1 MESKFTANITP
12 ISLSGKL
19 SWKILAEIDKNI
31 IVNEVIS
38 DESFKMALLE
48 RADENLER
56 DDFVKQGEFNPDP
69 ETRFW
74 QNPSNSKQIEKE
86 LNEKH
91 LKNSAIR
98 FFANKEE
105 ARVAEHAIF
114 SIERII
120 KHFTRKAN
128 INQKAVQEEFIKA
141 LNKVI

>member
-1 MESKFTANITP
+1 MESKFTAK
-12 ISLSGKL
+12 ISPVSISGK
-19 SWKILAEIDKNI
+19 SGWNILAEIDKNV

-38 DESFKMALLE
+38 DESFKMALLK
-48 RADENLER
+48 RADGNLVR
-56 DDFVKQGEFNPDP
+56 DDFVKQGKFNPNP

-74 QNPSNSKQIEKE
+74 QNPLGSKQIENG

-128 INQKAVQEEFIKA
+128 INPKSVQEEFIKA